1 MVKKSQAWVFSNFL
15 VSGPHGTSRIIVAE
29 EPKTFCLDG
38 LLIFTMLEVKKKK
51 YVFISLFS
59 K

>member
-38 LLIFTMLEVKKKK
+38 LLIFTMLEVKKKE
-51 YVFISLFS
+51 ICIH
-59 K
+59 